1 MTTSKVNAKYIV
13 IMSALT
19 VSVYTRTN
27 ANVWWITSSNL
38 IQQMY
43 VKRSVKTAPTELVL
57 SRTFANVWMVLA

>member
-19 VSVYTRTN
+19 VFVYTQTN

-38 IQQMY
+38 IQRMC
-43 VKRSVKTAPTELVL
+43 VKRSVKTAQTELVL
-57 SRTFANVWMVLA
+57 SRTFVNVWMVLA